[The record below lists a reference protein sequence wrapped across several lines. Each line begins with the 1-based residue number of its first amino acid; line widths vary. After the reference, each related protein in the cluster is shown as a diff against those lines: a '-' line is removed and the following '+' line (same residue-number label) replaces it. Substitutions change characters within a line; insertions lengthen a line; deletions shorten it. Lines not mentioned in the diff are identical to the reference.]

1 MRCRIDSSQSPS
13 AAGFRRSMAELEVE
27 KQGPAKANAI
37 EHFGEDVH
45 VRDANPADGQTQYL
59 DDWALSSEES
69 HTKSR
74 PGGPDAS
81 CGKPFRKRQR
91 EEPRLC
97 RNACPFAGPASSGI
111 ATGA

>member
-1 MRCRIDSSQSPS
+1 
-13 AAGFRRSMAELEVE
+13 MAELEVE

-45 VRDANPADGQTQYL
+45 APDTNPPDDQTQYL

-74 PGGPDAS
+74 PVGP
-81 CGKPFRKRQR
+81 KRFRKRQR
-91 EEPRLC
+91 
-97 RNACPFAGPASSGI
+97 
-111 ATGA
+111 

>member
-1 MRCRIDSSQSPS
+1 
-13 AAGFRRSMAELEVE
+13 MAELEVE

-59 DDWALSSEES
+59 DDWALSSEQS

-74 PGGPDAS
+74 PGGPRRRAANHFANGN
-81 CGKPFRKRQR
+81 GKNRDFAETPAHSPD
-91 EEPRLC
+91 PR
-97 RNACPFAGPASSGI
+97 RPSSQ
-111 ATGA
+111 